1 MQFFFFICLLFSLY
15 LLYSVCIYCICNWT
29 SPPFI
34 CPRCKSSIPAIT
46 SSSDPVDAMP
56 RVCGK
61 QRKATVND
69 TNPSIEFL
77 NATIGTLKSTLAT
90 KGLEIKKL
98 KESNEIKAKRF
109 ANLETQ
115 LDVARKSIVSH
126 QCTSATDFETSEKE
140 KEY

>member
-1 MQFFFFICLLFSLY
+1 
-15 LLYSVCIYCICNWT
+15 
-29 SPPFI
+29 
-34 CPRCKSSIPAIT
+34 
-46 SSSDPVDAMP
+46 MP